1 MRKRICMG
9 IMLVAAAMAACCL
22 YLKDK
27 NNVLLSVE
35 GGLPC
40 AIVRTAQS
48 ENRVFLWQDEEGNE
62 DVGKRRQAGFSC
74 RPV

>member
-1 MRKRICMG
+1 MG

-48 ENRVFLWQDEEGNE
+48 ENRVFCGRMRRGMKTS
-62 DVGKRRQAGFSC
+62 GKRRQAGFPAVLCDES
-74 RPV
+74 